1 MRIRIA
7 GLGGRAVRI
16 DAPSPPFNSAQSRFA
31 PRRIPSPPM
40 TPTPSTTLPPATG
53 IRASIPNAL
62 TVGRLFLTAAFIA
75 ALSAYRADDPIDW
88 ILPLSTALFVVAAV
102 TDALDGYLARRW
114 NAVSPFGRVMDPLAD
129 KVLVIGAFIL
139 LAGPGFHSISDGQ
152 LTGVAPWMV
161 VVILSREMLATSIR
175 GVVESTGQPMPAV
188 WSGKAKMILQ
198 AICVPAILALIWL
211 VGGEGGSWSRTAIR
225 ALVWLTLLVTII
237 SGWRYLMTTIRFA
250 LPTNTGNTSAN
261 PREDA

>member
-1 MRIRIA
+1 M
-7 GLGGRAVRI
+7 
-16 DAPSPPFNSAQSRFA
+16 
-31 PRRIPSPPM
+31 
-40 TPTPSTTLPPATG
+40 TLPPSETSRPADHADAPQATG
-53 IRASIPNAL
+53 IRASVPNAL
-62 TVGRLFLTAAFIA
+62 TVGRLFLTAGFIA
-75 ALSAYRADDPIDW
+75 ALSAYRTDDPIGW
-88 ILPLSTALFVVAAV
+88 ILPLSTALFVFAAI

-129 KVLVIGAFIL
+129 KVLVLGAFIL
-139 LAGPGFHSISDGQ
+139 LAGPGFHSVSDGQ

-198 AICVPAILALIWL
+198 AICVPAVLVLIWL

-225 ALVWLTLLVTII
+225 ALVWITLLVTII

-250 LPTNTGNTSAN
+250 LPSNSANTS
-261 PREDA
+261 EDA

>member
-1 MRIRIA
+1 
-7 GLGGRAVRI
+7 
-16 DAPSPPFNSAQSRFA
+16 
-31 PRRIPSPPM
+31 M
-40 TPTPSTTLPPATG
+40 TPPPSETSRPADPAVAPQATS

-62 TVGRLFLTAAFIA
+62 TVGRLFLTAGFIA
-75 ALSAYRADDPIDW
+75 ALSAYRTDDPIAW
-88 ILPLSTALFVVAAV
+88 ILPLSTALFVIAAI

-129 KVLVIGAFIL
+129 KVLVLGAFIL

-198 AICVPAILALIWL
+198 AICVPAVLVLIWL

-225 ALVWLTLLVTII
+225 ALVWITLLVTII

-250 LPTNTGNTSAN
+250 LPTSSAN
-261 PREDA
+261 PNANLSEDA

>member
-1 MRIRIA
+1 MTA
-7 GLGGRAVRI
+7 TPQTTGR
-16 DAPSPPFNSAQSRFA
+16 
-31 PRRIPSPPM
+31 PRGDDPRPK
-40 TPTPSTTLPPATG
+40 ATG
-53 IRASIPNAL
+53 ARASIPNAL
-62 TVGRLFLTAAFIA
+62 TVGRLFLTAAFIGV
-75 ALSAYRADDPIDW
+75 LSAYRADDPIDW
-88 ILPLSTALFVVAAV
+88 ILPLATALFIIAAV

-139 LAGPGFHSISDGQ
+139 LAGPGFHSLRDGQ

-198 AICVPAILALIWL
+198 ALCVPVVLLLVWL
-211 VGGEGGSWSRTAIR
+211 VGAEGGSWSRTAIR
-225 ALVWLTLLVTII
+225 GLVWATLLVTII

-250 LPTNTGNTSAN
+250 IPSATTQ
-261 PREDA
+261 PSEDA